1 MSEKKVL
8 GLEELID
15 LMQKPIIIKTESLGD
30 LEFRHMLDEDIIFIE
45 DCLNEDMDNEHFCK
59 QFLINQITN
68 PELVLNDFNEMDD
81 KEISRVL
88 EEYLE
93 IEALGKYFDFQSSD
107 DIYTIFKD
115 GMECYKNY
123 VTSIVKEQQE
133 ALMKSA
139 NAIISSFELPVSLSN
154 YVSSANEAAI
164 AAMSGASKIMD
175 VMNQS
180 HIVAMAEVSKAAV
193 VMNKIYIPD
202 IGSQVFNMVN
212 SSAFLSATNAAKV
225 LAQQVS
231 IWQDLM
237 RANESIIR
245 ATQGFALF
253 WEKFQQDYHIPIL
266 EAQKCLKKYH
276 WFISPNMDPYV
287 VYEIMEVCNSSSR
300 HKRKEINNILINYFL
315 ENDCEKLDMMSNR
328 WSLNPLFEGRMK
340 IIKDCINLLKNNENN
355 INSANLIV
363 PTLIP
368 QIEGIQM
375 EFMKLNGLYIDYGIV
390 YKSDGE
396 LLKDES
402 GNKMDKKS
410 YFRQLTLNNEYYDI
424 MNDVFLDVL
433 FKKTKPRE
441 DCTSINFSRNKI
453 LHGEST
459 SYGRRKNMIRCFM
472 ILDFLSELIFI
483 EDDN

>member
-1 MSEKKVL
+1 MEEEKVL
-8 GLEELID
+8 GLEELIE
-15 LMQKPIIIKTESLGD
+15 LMERPVIIKTESIGD
-30 LEFRHMLDEDIIFIE
+30 LEFKHILDEDIIFIE
-45 DCLNEDMDNEHFCK
+45 NCLNEDMDNEHFCK
-59 QFLINQITN
+59 QFLINQMIN
-68 PELVLNDFNEMDD
+68 PELAFDDFNEMENN
-81 KEISRVL
+81 EISLIL

-93 IEALGKYFDFQSSD
+93 IEGLGKYFDFESSD
-107 DIYTIFKD
+107 DTYTIFKE

-123 VTSIVKEQQE
+123 VTSIAKEQQE

-139 NAIISSFELPVSLSN
+139 NAVINSFELPESLLS
-154 YVSSANEAAI
+154 YLKGAEEAAI
-164 AAMSGASKIMD
+164 VAMSGISQVANA
-175 VMNQS
+175 MNQS
-180 HIVAMAEVSKAAV
+180 HIAVTMAEAGKALETI
-193 VMNKIYIPD
+193 NQIYIPD

-231 IWQDLM
+231 IWQDLLS
-237 RANESIIR
+237 ANESIIR

-253 WEKFQQDYHIPIL
+253 WEKFQQQYHIPIL

-287 VYEIMEVCNSSSR
+287 VYDIMEVCNSSSR

-340 IIKDCINLLKNNENN
+340 IIKDCINLLKSNENN

-368 QIEGIQM
+368 QIEGVQTQ
-375 EFMKLNGLYIDYGIV
+375 FMKLNGLYIDFGIV

-402 GNKMDKKS
+402 GNQIDKKS

-459 SYGRRKNMIRCFM
+459 GYGRRKNMIRCFM

-483 EDDN
+483 ED

>member
-1 MSEKKVL
+1 MAW
-8 GLEELID
+8 
-15 LMQKPIIIKTESLGD
+15 
-30 LEFRHMLDEDIIFIE
+30 DEVASTAE
-45 DCLNEDMDNEHFCK
+45 
-59 QFLINQITN
+59 
-68 PELVLNDFNEMDD
+68 V
-81 KEISRVL
+81 
-88 EEYLE
+88 
-93 IEALGKYFDFQSSD
+93 
-107 DIYTIFKD
+107 
-115 GMECYKNY
+115 
-123 VTSIVKEQQE
+123 
-133 ALMKSA
+133 A
-139 NAIISSFELPVSLSN
+139 NA
-154 YVSSANEAAI
+154 
-164 AAMSGASKIMD
+164 
-175 VMNQS
+175 MNQS
-180 HIVAMAEVSKAAV
+180 HIAVTMAEAGKALETI
-193 VMNKIYIPD
+193 NQIYIPD

-231 IWQDLM
+231 IWQDLLS
-237 RANESIIR
+237 ANESIIR

-253 WEKFQQDYHIPIL
+253 WEKFQQQYHIPIL

-287 VYEIMEVCNSSSR
+287 VYDIMEVCNSSSR

-340 IIKDCINLLKNNENN
+340 IIKDCINLLKSNENN

-368 QIEGIQM
+368 QIEGVQTQ
-375 EFMKLNGLYIDYGIV
+375 FMKLNGLYIDFGIV

-402 GNKMDKKS
+402 GNQIDKKS

-459 SYGRRKNMIRCFM
+459 GYGRRKNMIRCFM

-483 EDDN
+483 ED

>member
-1 MSEKKVL
+1 MEEEKVL
-8 GLEELID
+8 GLEELIE
-15 LMQKPIIIKTESLGD
+15 LMERPVIIKTESIGD
-30 LEFRHMLDEDIIFIE
+30 LEFKHILDEDIIFIE
-45 DCLNEDMDNEHFCK
+45 NCLNEDMDNEHFCK
-59 QFLINQITN
+59 QFLINQMIN
-68 PELVLNDFNEMDD
+68 PELAFDDFNEMENN
-81 KEISRVL
+81 EISLIL

-93 IEALGKYFDFQSSD
+93 IEGLGKYFDFESSD
-107 DIYTIFKD
+107 DTYTIFKE

-123 VTSIVKEQQE
+123 VTSIAKEQQE
-133 ALMKSA
+133 ALMNSA
-139 NAIISSFELPVSLSN
+139 NAVINSFELPESLLS
-154 YVSSANEAAI
+154 YLKGAEEAAI
-164 AAMSGASKIMD
+164 VAMSGISQVANA
-175 VMNQS
+175 MNQS
-180 HIVAMAEVSKAAV
+180 HIAVTMAEAGKALETI
-193 VMNKIYIPD
+193 NQIYIPD

-231 IWQDLM
+231 IWQDLLS
-237 RANESIIR
+237 ANESIIR

-253 WEKFQQDYHIPIL
+253 WEKFQQQYHIPIL

-287 VYEIMEVCNSSSR
+287 VYDIMEVCNSSSR

-340 IIKDCINLLKNNENN
+340 IIKDCINLLKSNENN

-368 QIEGIQM
+368 QIEGVQTQ
-375 EFMKLNGLYIDYGIV
+375 FMKLNGLYIDFGIV

-402 GNKMDKKS
+402 GNQIDKKS

-459 SYGRRKNMIRCFM
+459 GYGRRKNMIRCFM

-483 EDDN
+483 ED